1 MEIARTI
8 DEALFRY
15 YSEQGKPGPNWK
27 TKKNPDWWVEY
38 LIELGADPRNP

>member
-1 MEIARTI
+1 MEIAQTI

-15 YSEQGKPGPNWK
+15 YSEQGKPVPKWK

-38 LIELGADPRNP
+38 LIELGTDPRNP